1 MENLKLD
8 RVPHEWVMRMK
19 TTFVIVTGERLGAAW
34 TVSMCL
40 VIEEGEDG
48 VSFSSGQPGWE
59 SSVG

>member
-8 RVPHEWVMRMK
+8 RVPHEWVMRME

-34 TVSMCL
+34 TVFTCV
-40 VIEEGEDG
+40 VIEGGEGG
-48 VSFSSGQPGWE
+48 VSSPSGQPGWG